1 MFDGS
6 FKSKRT
12 INLGGNKQQID
23 KQKLLR
29 QAQEERRIRE
39 AERLRL
45 KSAERIQAWYRGRT
59 VAAKTREDLRAAW
72 DQEIAVCAV
81 QLLMNDNAATI
92 EQLAS
97 RVPTLVSR
105 FLLFYRP
112 AIDHFRLVK
121 LSGLLLSKLAN
132 TQRLT
137 VIIPFHSTAS
147 SIAWTSNLLRF
158 SSSLLQHVG
167 EHSGWTDEESDP
179 LLKLMEALTLA
190 DTFHPVMDS
199 AGSAAFARQFC
210 QALLH
215 SGVFFRIA
223 QFLQEHSIED
233 RNSPS
238 VARALLLSIRICR
251 VLEQTGDF
259 PTTIDNFVIHILTVS
274 VLPNRISIETLS
286 TFTSRLP
293 LDAVLQH
300 LSSTSC
306 ASIAVLP
313 ITEVVSLVANII
325 AFSYQRVTKM
335 TAIVSVSYLRVLT
348 ILLGLIPVDS
358 LEKKKKETVDEDED
372 MEDADWKEEELAGSS
387 LRSPAGLDPRI
398 MRWLSLAY
406 DNNHLN
412 DMLASLEPTDAS
424 LDVLTPESIGQITQL
439 LLNLITVFP
448 SHKISILNNLMYF
461 RFGSKTKHDEP
472 VSTQVSQTS
481 SQGRKFLGVSIIKIF
496 LDAFMSTTLYRQ
508 LLKSI
513 QQDSSS
519 SIQLVLDPSHAN
531 SWSLL
536 AFISELYCQIL
547 VTMGDDEFHDETRN
561 PIAISSA
568 VALSAVVRDVAFL
581 LWWNDNALDME
592 TNLGGSRNLRVGYLR
607 EIVTEL
613 TRQLHARD
621 SRRRFCSKDHWLLS
635 MPLNMQSFQQAVI
648 LDAESLSLEEENE
661 DRDDLRPNMEHN
673 GSRRQRSINRRQG
686 SSQLARLSPRLGVL
700 NNIPFVIRF
709 EDRVAIFRSFV
720 ESDRQRSLGMSNFHP
735 MAVGHA
741 RVRRGSIFEDGY
753 QQLNHLGRKLKGRI
767 AIEFIDQHGISE
779 AGIDGGGVFKEF
791 LTSLVHQAFDTNYGL
806 FLNTSDQLLYPNPH
820 AFAREATQLKH
831 YEFLGRILGKALYEG
846 ILIDAAFAGFFLGK
860 CLGQVNYLDDLPSL
874 DPELYRGLMFLK
886 NYEGNVDDL
895 SLFFT
900 VDDEEMGTTITR
912 ELIPNGSNIAVTR
925 QNRIRYIYMT
935 AHYRLNTQIYRQC
948 KAFFQGL
955 SDLIDPKWLW
965 MFNELELQVMLGGAQ
980 TEISLEDLKKN
991 VVYSNFE
998 ASDPTIQYFWSVVQE
1013 MTEEDRRLLIKF
1025 ITSCARPPL
1034 LGFAELNPKLCI
1046 RHAGVE
1052 ENRLPTSSTCMNLL
1066 KLPAFSTRQRLKEK
1080 LMYAIHSEAG
1090 FDLS

>member
-45 KSAERIQAWYRGRT
+45 KSAERIQAWYRGRI
-59 VAAKTREDLRAAW
+59 VAAKTREALRAAW
-72 DQEIAVCAV
+72 DQEIADCAV
-81 QLLMNDNAATI
+81 QLLNGNTATI

-97 RVPTLVSR
+97 RVQTLVSR
-105 FLLFYRP
+105 FLLFFRP
-112 AIDHFRLVK
+112 AIDHFRLIK
-121 LSGLLLSKLAN
+121 LSGLLLSRQSNAQGLAAI
-132 TQRLT
+132 
-137 VIIPFHSTAS
+137 VPFHLTANS
-147 SIAWTSNLLRF
+147 KAWTSKLLRF
-158 SSSLLQHVG
+158 SASLLQHLG

-179 LLKLMEALTLA
+179 LLKLVEALTLA
-190 DTFHPVMDS
+190 DTFHPVKDS
-199 AGSAAFARQFC
+199 AGSVAFARQFC
-210 QALLH
+210 QALLR
-215 SGVFFRIA
+215 SDVFSRIA
-223 QFLQEHSIED
+223 QFLQDYSVED

-238 VARALLLSIRICR
+238 VARALLLSIRVCR
-251 VLEQTGDF
+251 VLDQTCDYHAA
-259 PTTIDNFVIHILTVS
+259 IDNFTIHILTVPA
-274 VLPNRISIETLS
+274 LPNRMSIEMLS

-293 LDAVLQH
+293 LDAILQYM
-300 LSSTSC
+300 SSRLC

-313 ITEVVSLVANII
+313 STEVLPLVANVI
-325 AFSYQRVTKM
+325 AFSYQRVAKM
-335 TAIVSVSYLRVLT
+335 TAVVSAAYLQVLT
-348 ILLGLIPVDS
+348 ILLGLIPIDS
-358 LEKKKKETVDEDED
+358 LEKKKRRLVDEDED
-372 MEDADWKEEELAGSS
+372 MEDADWKPEDLTASS
-387 LRSPAGLDPRI
+387 PRPSEGLDQRI
-398 MRWLSLAY
+398 LKWLSLAY
-406 DNNHLN
+406 DSNHLS
-412 DMLASLEPTDAS
+412 DILGSLKPTNGS
-424 LDVLTPESIGQITQL
+424 PDVLTPESIGQITQL

-448 SHKISILNNLMYF
+448 SHKISILSNLMYF
-461 RFGSKTKHDEP
+461 RFGSKTKHALG
-472 VSTQVSQTS
+472 STQDSQPTS
-481 SQGRKFLGVSIIKIF
+481 LGGKFLGISIIKIF
-496 LDAFMSTTLYRQ
+496 LDAFMSTSLHHQ
-508 LLKSI
+508 LLKYV

-519 SIQLVLDPSHAN
+519 SVQLVLDPAHAN

-547 VTMGDDEFHDETRN
+547 ATMGDDEFYDEARN
-561 PIAISSA
+561 PISISNVVS
-568 VALSAVVRDVAFL
+568 LSAVVRDVAFL
-581 LWWNDNALDME
+581 LWWNDNALNME
-592 TNLGGSRNLRVGYLR
+592 ANIGGSRNLRVGYLR

-621 SRRRFCSKDHWLLS
+621 SRKRFCPKDHWLLS

-648 LDAESLSLEEENE
+648 LDAESLSREEENE
-661 DRDDLRPNMEHN
+661 DRDDMRPNAEDTS
-673 GSRRQRSINRRQG
+673 SRTQRSINRRQG

-700 NNIPFVIRF
+700 NNIPFIIRF

-806 FLNTSDQLLYPNPH
+806 FLNTSDQLLFPNPH

-886 NYEGNVDDL
+886 NYEGDVEDL

-900 VDDEEMGTTITR
+900 VDDEEMGTKITR
-912 ELIPNGSNIAVTR
+912 ELVPNGSNIAVTR

-935 AHYRLNTQIYRQC
+935 AHYRLNTQINRQC
-948 KAFFQGL
+948 KAFFRGL

-965 MFNELELQVMLGGAQ
+965 MFNEQELQVMLGGAQ
-980 TEISLEDLKKN
+980 IEISLEDLKKN

-998 ASDPTIQYFWSVVQE
+998 VGDPTIQFFWSVVQE
-1013 MTEEDRRLLIKF
+1013 MAEEDRRLLIKF

-1052 ENRLPTSSTCMNLL
+1052 ESRLPTSSTCMNLL